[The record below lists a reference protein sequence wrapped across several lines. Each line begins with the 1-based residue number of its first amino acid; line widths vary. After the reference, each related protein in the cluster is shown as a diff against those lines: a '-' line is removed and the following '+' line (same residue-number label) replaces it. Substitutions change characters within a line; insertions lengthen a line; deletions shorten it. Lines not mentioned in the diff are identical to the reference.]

1 MSTFWKILAT
11 SGGVGFAPVAP
22 GTAGAIIASAV
33 AFILQSYT
41 DFNTFQVV
49 NIALIVFFTILG
61 IIATNKLES
70 EWGKDPGKIVID
82 ESVGQWITYIMVPFG
97 LMNILIGLALFR
109 IFDIWKPLGIRKL
122 EKLKGG
128 YGVMSD
134 DILAGIYAN
143 IVLQLLVKFVL

>member
-1 MSTFWKILAT
+1 MNTFWKILAT

-33 AFILQSYT
+33 AFLLQSYT
-41 DFNTFQVV
+41 DYNTFQII
-49 NIALIVFFTILG
+49 NIALIVFFTVFG
-61 IIATNKLES
+61 VIATNKLES

-97 LMNILIGLALFR
+97 ITNILIGLVLFR

-128 YGVMSD
+128 YGVMGD